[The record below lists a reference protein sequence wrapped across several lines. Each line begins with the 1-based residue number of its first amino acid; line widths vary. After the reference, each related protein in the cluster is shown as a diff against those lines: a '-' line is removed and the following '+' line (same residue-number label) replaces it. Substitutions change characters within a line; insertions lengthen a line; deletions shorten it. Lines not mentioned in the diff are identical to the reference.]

1 MSQDPFLK
9 NFKFS
14 WFSFSQWKKLYS
26 LLSKTERKFILLF
39 SVLALTSF
47 VFLSV
52 NFYFKNTE
60 IKPAVGG
67 SFVEGLVG
75 QPSFINPLYSEASDV
90 DRDLTEILFSGLM
103 KYDKEGKIEKDLAN
117 NVKIKEDG
125 KIYEFSIKDNVLWS
139 DGKKL
144 TVDDIIFT
152 IQAIQS
158 SDYKSPLRAEWLG
171 VEIERI
177 SDYEVR
183 FILKKPSFVFLENTT
198 LKIIP
203 KHIWEKI
210 PIANVYSTSYN
221 LEPVGSGP
229 YKFKSS
235 EKDKLGSIINFI
247 VERNPHYYEKGPF
260 VSEITLKFFK
270 NEEELMAAVEKGEIT
285 GFSIINPENY
295 QDFFVK
301 YFNVNKLVLPRYFAA
316 FFNIAKS
323 KILEDKEI
331 RKALNLGTDKEEIL
345 KETLAGN
352 GKIIDSP
359 LMPEIYGFA
368 TPSKVYEFNIE
379 KAKETLEKAGFK
391 DENNDGFREKTIEKI
406 PAFRFSS
413 VLNTGSQGLE
423 VQELQKCLAN
433 PPAGGPDIYPEGEI
447 TGTFGN
453 ATKKAVI
460 KFQEK
465 YAEEILKP
473 SGLTSGTGKVGKAT
487 MDKLNQVCFPSPK
500 ETLNLEFTLV
510 TVDQPQLIKVA
521 SLLKNQWE
529 KIGVKLEI
537 KTTDIATLER
547 DYIKTRDYEIL
558 LFGEVLGSIPDH
570 FPFWHS
576 SQKKDPGLNLSSY
589 ENKKADEFLE
599 KGRESTSSEEQKKN
613 YEQFQDILIE
623 EAPAIFLYTPD
634 YFYLTKKDTVKII
647 ETKVITDPSQRFSEI
662 ENWYINTKRI
672 WKSQ

>member
-1 MSQDPFLK
+1 MSQNSFLK

-14 WFSFSQWKKLYS
+14 WFGFSQWKKLYS
-26 LLSKTERKFILLF
+26 LLSKTEKNIVFLF
-39 SVLALTSF
+39 SILALGSF
-47 VFLSV
+47 VFLSA
-52 NFYFKNTE
+52 NFYLKNTE
-60 IKPAVGG
+60 IKPAVNG
-67 SFVEGLVG
+67 SFVEGIVG

-103 KYDKEGKIEKDLAN
+103 KYDKDGKIGKDLAD
-117 NVKIKEDG
+117 NVKIKEGG
-125 KIYEFSIKDNVLWS
+125 KIYEFSIKNDVLWS

-171 VEIERI
+171 IEIERI
-177 SDYEVR
+177 SDYEIR

-210 PIANVYSTSYN
+210 PIANVYSSPYN
-221 LEPVGSGP
+221 LEPIGSGP

-235 EKDKLGSIINFI
+235 EKDKSGSIINFI
-247 VERNPHYYEKGPF
+247 VERNPDYYEKGPF
-260 VSEITLKFFK
+260 VSEINFKFFK
-270 NEEELMAAVEKGEIT
+270 TEEELMTAVEKGEIT
-285 GFSIINPENY
+285 GFSIISPENY
-295 QDFFVK
+295 QDFYVK
-301 YFNVNKLVLPRYFAA
+301 YFNVNKIVLPRYFAA

-323 KILEDKEI
+323 KILEDKEV

-359 LMPEIYGFA
+359 LMPEIYGFSA
-368 TPSKVYEFNIE
+368 PSKIYEFNIE

-423 VQELQKCLAN
+423 VQELQKCLA
-433 PPAGGPDIYPEGEI
+433 
-447 TGTFGN
+447 
-453 ATKKAVI
+453 
-460 KFQEK
+460 K
-465 YAEEILKP
+465 YAEEVLKP

-500 ETLNLEFTLV
+500 ETLSLGFTLV
-510 TVDQPQLIKVA
+510 TVDQPQLVKVA
-521 SLLKNQWE
+521 NLLKNQWE

-558 LFGEVLGSIPDH
+558 LFGEVLGSIPDP

-613 YEQFQDILIE
+613 YEQFQDVLIE
-623 EAPAIFLYTPD
+623 DAPAIFIYTPD
-634 YFYLTKKDTVKII
+634 YFYLIKKDTIQGM
-647 ETKVITDPSQRFSEI
+647 ETKVITDPSQRFSGI
-662 ENWYINTKRI
+662 ENWYISTKRT

>member
-1 MSQDPFLK
+1 MSQNSFLK

-14 WFSFSQWKKLYS
+14 WFSFSRWKKLYS
-26 LLSKTERKFILLF
+26 LLSETERKLVFLF
-39 SVLALTSF
+39 FVMAIISS

-52 NFYFKNTE
+52 KLYLKNTE

-67 SFVEGLVG
+67 SFVEGLIG
-75 QPSFINPLYSEASDV
+75 QPSFINPLYSESSDV

-103 KYDKEGKIEKDLAN
+103 KYDKDGKVVKDMAE
-117 NVKIKEDG
+117 NVEIKENG
-125 KIYEFSIKDNVLWS
+125 KIYEFLIKDNVLWS

-171 VEIERI
+171 VEMERI
-177 SDYEVR
+177 SDYEIR
-183 FILKKPSFVFLENTT
+183 FILKKPSFVFIENAT

-210 PIANVYSTSYN
+210 PTTNVYSTPYN

-229 YKFKSS
+229 YKFKDS
-235 EKDKLGSIINFI
+235 EKDKSGSITNFTIEINP
-247 VERNPHYYEKGPF
+247 NYYEKGPF
-260 VSEITLKFFK
+260 ISEITFKFFE
-270 NEEELMAAVEKGEIT
+270 NEENLMAAVEKGEIG
-285 GFSIINPENY
+285 GFSIINPEHY
-295 QDFFVK
+295 ESLFVK

-316 FFNIAKS
+316 FLNPVKS
-323 KILEDKEI
+323 KILQDAEV
-331 RKALNLGTDKEEIL
+331 RKALNLATDKEEIL
-345 KETLAGN
+345 KKTLADN

-368 TPSKVYEFNIE
+368 TPTKIYEFNIE
-379 KAKETLEKAGFK
+379 KAKEILEKSGFK
-391 DENNDGFREKTIEKI
+391 DENNDGFMEKTIEKV

-433 PPAGGPDIYPEGEI
+433 PPAGGSDIYPEGEI
-447 TGTFGN
+447 TGTFGP

-465 YAEEILKP
+465 YSEEILKP
-473 SGLTSGTGKVGKAT
+473 LGLTSGTGKVGGAT
-487 MDKLNQVCFPSPK
+487 IDKLNQVCFPSPK
-500 ETLNLEFTLV
+500 ETLDLQFTLV
-510 TVDQPQLIKVA
+510 TVDQAQLIKVA
-521 SLLKNQWE
+521 DILKEQWK

-537 KTTDIATLER
+537 KTTDVATLER
-547 DYIKTRDYEIL
+547 DFIKTRDYEIL
-558 LFGEVLGSIPDH
+558 LFGEVLGSIPDP

-576 SQKKDPGLNLSSY
+576 SQIKDPGLNLSSY

-599 KGRESTSSEEQKKN
+599 KGRESTSSEEQKEN

-623 EAPAIFLYTPD
+623 DAPAIFLYTPD
-634 YFYLTKKDTVKII
+634 YFYLIKKDAIKGM
-647 ETKVITDPSQRFSEI
+647 ETKIITDPSQRFSGI
-662 ENWYINTKRI
+662 EDWYIATKRT
-672 WKSQ
+672 WK